1 MTHRGQI
8 NISSPSGKLRALAGD
23 GMLKWGDAGEESE
36 LILVFVHVQNNE
48 AWSKETAG
56 ICWLVDFSLDRHDP
70 FRELIAPCPCLDL
83 NRRLFGP
90 LLAVA

>member
-1 MTHRGQI
+1 MEC
-8 NISSPSGKLRALAGD
+8 D
-23 GMLKWGDAGEESE
+23 EWGDAGEKPES
-36 LILVFVHVQNNE
+36 ILAFMNVQNNE
-48 AWSKETAG
+48 ATSKETAG

-83 NRRLFGP
+83 KRRLFGP